1 MAVPEIRS
9 RLLAQPRLWPA
20 LTLAASAAM
29 LATAWGFQ
37 LIGGFEPCTL
47 CIYQRWPY
55 WIMIVLA
62 ALGVLA
68 ARRMGVRGLVIFA
81 GAGAIVFLG
90 GAGVA
95 GFHVGVEQGWW
106 EGLSTCGGGLDDPGM
121 SIEELKHRLLSTKLV
136 RCDDVTW
143 SLFGI
148 SMAGYNFLISLAL
161 AGASLWAARGFWR
174 MTA

>member
-1 MAVPEIRS
+1 MAVSEFRS
-9 RLLAQPRLWPA
+9 SPLERPHLWPV
-20 LTLAASAAM
+20 LTLGASLAM

-37 LIGGFEPCTL
+37 LIGGLQPCTL

-55 WIMIVLA
+55 WIMIVLG

-68 ARRMGVRGLVIFA
+68 ASRIGVRGLALFSGI
-81 GAGAIVFLG
+81 GALVFLA

-106 EGLSTCGGGLDDPGM
+106 EGLSSCGGGLDDPNM
-121 SIEELKHRLLSTKLV
+121 SIEELRKQLFATQLV
-136 RCDDVTW
+136 RCDDVAW

-161 AGASLWAARGFWR
+161 AAASVWAAQGFWR
-174 MTA
+174 KTA